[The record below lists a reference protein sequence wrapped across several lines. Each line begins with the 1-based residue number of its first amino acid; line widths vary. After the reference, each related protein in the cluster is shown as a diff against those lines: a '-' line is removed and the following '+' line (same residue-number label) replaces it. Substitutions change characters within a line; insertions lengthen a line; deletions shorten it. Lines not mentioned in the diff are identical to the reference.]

1 MTTPKMDGH
10 LHIGALLFPQMDQ
23 MDFTGPFEV
32 LARIPN
38 STFHL
43 AWKDTAPVRDA
54 RGLLLTPGIALEDV
68 PPLDVLLVP
77 GGSGQV
83 ALMEDE
89 TVLDF
94 LREQAAHAS
103 LVFSVCTG
111 ALTLGAAGLLR
122 GVKCTTHWASFHV
135 LEHLG
140 AIPTN
145 QRVVVDGKFVSA
157 AGISSGIDGALRVAA
172 ILRGERV
179 AQEIQLYMQYAPEPP
194 FQSGSPETAPPEVVA
209 SARADARQLA
219 ETRVELAKR
228 IAAGWVVTMSS
239 QWPNPDLP

>member
-1 MTTPKMDGH
+1 MPELDRH
-10 LHIGALLFPQMDQ
+10 LHIGALLFPRMDQ

-32 LARIPN
+32 LARIPD
-38 STFHL
+38 STFYT
-43 AWKDTAPVRDA
+43 AWKDKSPVRDA
-54 RGLLLTPGIALEDV
+54 RGLLLTPETTLEDV

-94 LREQAAHAS
+94 LRQQAGNAS

-111 ALTLGAAGLLR
+111 ALTLGATGLLR
-122 GVKCTTHWASFHV
+122 GIRCTTHWASFQV

-140 AIPTN
+140 AVPVN

-157 AGISSGIDGALRVAA
+157 AGISSGIDGALRVAEM
-172 ILRGERV
+172 LRGERV

-194 FQSGSPETAPPEVVA
+194 FHSGTPETAPPDVLA
-209 SARADARQLA
+209 DARADARQVVEA
-219 ETRVELAKR
+219 RVELAKR
-228 IAAGWVVTMSS
+228 IAARWTDVRNVHG
-239 QWPNPDLP
+239 